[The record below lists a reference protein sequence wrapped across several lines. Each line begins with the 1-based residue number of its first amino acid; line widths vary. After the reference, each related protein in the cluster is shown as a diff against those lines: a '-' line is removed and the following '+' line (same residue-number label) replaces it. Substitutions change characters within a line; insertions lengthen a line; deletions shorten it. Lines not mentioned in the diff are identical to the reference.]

1 MSTVSLTVIWH
12 YFNRSCANV
21 GVHSPQGDLQKI
33 LRFRGVVHRFLLI
46 KHAKKC
52 EPILGPKNRPV
63 GTCSEEPLNKA
74 NLPGHIREFWL
85 TLAISLPP
93 PRNDLLLIGCQSFS
107 MFFLRQNGWHVTP
120 IKPTIQQL
128 TYSPMHQ
135 DIRSG
140 ASSFLVVY
148 TASHTC
154 ISMILDVFVH
164 NYMVIHYRYIFRC
177 CRTSKSLIP
186 IFAATSCCI
195 NHGLPRISGRGSWF
209 CLSSLVAVAI
219 RQRRWSENRGT
230 GPIWKCGPM
239 GGATCCNMIQ
249 PPWLRSSK
257 DEHITPPNQQTWGYK
272 MI

>member
-1 MSTVSLTVIWH
+1 M
-12 YFNRSCANV
+12 
-21 GVHSPQGDLQKI
+21 
-33 LRFRGVVHRFLLI
+33 
-46 KHAKKC
+46 
-52 EPILGPKNRPV
+52 
-63 GTCSEEPLNKA
+63 
-74 NLPGHIREFWL
+74 NLPGHIRD
-85 TLAISLPP
+85 LAILGYFTPTTKKWSLVD
-93 PRNDLLLIGCQSFS
+93 RVSK
-107 MFFLRQNGWHVTP
+107 FFLRQNGWHVTP

-128 TYSPMHQ
+128 TYSPVHQ

-154 ISMILDVFVH
+154 ISLILDVFVH
-164 NYMVIHYRYIFRC
+164 NYVVIHYRYRIV
-177 CRTSKSLIP
+177 RTYSIVAGSSKSLIP

-230 GPIWKCGPM
+230 APIWKCGPM

-257 DEHITPPNQQTWGYK
+257 DENITPPNQQTWGHK